1 MSMPRLESYLR
12 ENGVAF
18 ATSSHDRAFTAQ
30 EVAAQ
35 AHISGRD
42 VAKSVMVMLDDELV
56 MVVLPAT
63 ERLNLGRLRQTT
75 GAREARL
82 ASEWEF
88 MHRFP
93 ECETG
98 AMPRYPR
105 APARCKVT
113 LGRAPPGDTARDPYD
128 AVVGAHG
135 AAGPARTTAR
145 RLRQRWRIRHVHA
158 TSGILSARERRRVRH
173 VQP

>member
-18 ATSSHDRAFTAQ
+18 ATSSHERAFTAQ

-42 VAKSVMVMLDDELV
+42 VAKSVMVMLDEELV

-75 GAREARL
+75 GAKEARL

-93 ECETG
+93 KCETG
-98 AMPRYPR
+98 AMPPFGNLYGLRVLVADSLADDETIAFNAGTHTDMISMAYSDFVRLVRPEI
-105 APARCKVT
+105 VY
-113 LGRAPPGDTARDPYD
+113 L
-128 AVVGAHG
+128 HG
-135 AAGPARTTAR
+135 S
-145 RLRQRWRIRHVHA
+145 H
-158 TSGILSARERRRVRH
+158 
-173 VQP
+173 